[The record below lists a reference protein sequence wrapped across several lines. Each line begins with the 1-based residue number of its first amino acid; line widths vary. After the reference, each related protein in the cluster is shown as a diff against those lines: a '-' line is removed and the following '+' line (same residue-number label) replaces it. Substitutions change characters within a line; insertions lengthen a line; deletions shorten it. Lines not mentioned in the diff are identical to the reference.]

1 MRLSVA
7 AAISHGRVHR
17 RLGPGPRY
25 RLDLLRNLVT
35 ALVRHE
41 RIEAPWARADEMR
54 GYVERVSGG
63 GGGGGDRARPR
74 RAPPH
79 GSVSPQLIDY
89 AKRGDS
95 DERAMRMADFWLT
108 VSREQGLP
116 WPWPWRRCRSCACRP
131 QEKDLIHKLFK
142 VLAPRY
148 QPHPGKYTRMLQIP
162 NRDSLD
168 RAKMAVIELKG
179 NPFPPLVRPQPDSE
193 KTLLNQLLKG
203 YREDVRRAA
212 RA

>member
-17 RLGPGPRY
+17 RLGLGPRS

-54 GYVERVSGG
+54 GYAER
-63 GGGGGDRARPR
+63 
-74 RAPPH
+74 
-79 GSVSPQLIDY
+79 LIEY
-89 AKRGDS
+89 AKLGDTN
-95 DERAMRMADFWLT
+95 ERAMRMANFWLT
-108 VSREQGLP
+108 
-116 WPWPWRRCRSCACRP
+116 
-131 QEKDLIHKLFK
+131 EKDLIHKLFK
-142 VLAPRY
+142 VLAPRF
-148 QPHPGKYTRMLQIP
+148 QPHPGSYTRLLQIP
-162 NRDSLD
+162 NRDSFD

-179 NPFPPLVRPQPDSE
+179 NPFPPLIRPQRDTE

-203 YREDVRRAA
+203 YREDMQQAAAPRATDGTPV
-212 RA
+212 

>member
-17 RLGPGPRY
+17 RLGLGPRS

-54 GYVERVSGG
+54 GYAER
-63 GGGGGDRARPR
+63 
-74 RAPPH
+74 
-79 GSVSPQLIDY
+79 
-89 AKRGDS
+89 
-95 DERAMRMADFWLT
+95 
-108 VSREQGLP
+108 
-116 WPWPWRRCRSCACRP
+116 
-131 QEKDLIHKLFK
+131 EKDLIHKLFK
-142 VLAPRY
+142 VLAPRF
-148 QPHPGKYTRMLQIP
+148 QPHPGSYTRLLQIP
-162 NRDSLD
+162 NRDSFD

-179 NPFPPLVRPQPDSE
+179 NPFPPLIRPQRDTE

-203 YREDVRRAA
+203 YREDMQQAAAPRATDGTPV
-212 RA
+212 

>member
-1 MRLSVA
+1 MRLSLV
-7 AAISHGRVHR
+7 AAISHGRVFR
-17 RLGPGPRY
+17 RLGRGPRS

-54 GYVERVSGG
+54 GYAER
-63 GGGGGDRARPR
+63 
-74 RAPPH
+74 
-79 GSVSPQLIDY
+79 LIDY
-89 AKRGDS
+89 AKRGDT

-108 VSREQGLP
+108 
-116 WPWPWRRCRSCACRP
+116 
-131 QEKDLIHKLFK
+131 
-142 VLAPRY
+142 
-148 QPHPGKYTRMLQIP
+148 PHPGSYTRMLHIP

-179 NPFPPLVRPQPDSE
+179 NPYPPLIRPRRDSE

-203 YREDVRRAA
+203 YREDAQRAA
-212 RA
+212 GP

>member
-17 RLGPGPRY
+17 RLGLGPRS

-35 ALVRHE
+35 ALQPPRSPA
-41 RIEAPWARADEMR
+41 APR
-54 GYVERVSGG
+54 
-63 GGGGGDRARPR
+63 
-74 RAPPH
+74 
-79 GSVSPQLIDY
+79 SPG
-89 AKRGDS
+89 AGA
-95 DERAMRMADFWLT
+95 ERAA
-108 VSREQGLP
+108 
-116 WPWPWRRCRSCACRP
+116 P

-142 VLAPRY
+142 VLAPRF
-148 QPHPGKYTRMLQIP
+148 QPHPGSYTRLLQIP

-179 NPFPPLVRPQPDSE
+179 NPFPPLICPRRDTD

-203 YREDVRRAA
+203 YREDVQRAA
-212 RA
+212 AP

>member
-17 RLGPGPRY
+17 RLGLGPRS

-54 GYVERVSGG
+54 GYAER
-63 GGGGGDRARPR
+63 
-74 RAPPH
+74 
-79 GSVSPQLIDY
+79 LIDY
-89 AKRGDS
+89 AKRGDT
-95 DERAMRMADFWLT
+95 DEQAMRMADFWLT
-108 VSREQGLP
+108 
-116 WPWPWRRCRSCACRP
+116 
-131 QEKDLIHKLFK
+131 EKDLIHKLFK
-142 VLAPRY
+142 VLAPRF
-148 QPHPGKYTRMLQIP
+148 QPHAGKYTRLLQIP

-179 NPFPPLVRPQPDSE
+179 NPFPPLIRTRQDTE

-203 YREDVRRAA
+203 YREDVQRATA
-212 RA
+212 PHVPEGTAV

>member
-1 MRLSVA
+1 MRLSAA

-17 RLGPGPRY
+17 RFGLSPRS

-54 GYVERVSGG
+54 GYAER
-63 GGGGGDRARPR
+63 
-74 RAPPH
+74 
-79 GSVSPQLIDY
+79 LIDY
-89 AKRGDS
+89 AKMGDTN
-95 DERAMRMADFWLT
+95 ERAMRMANFWLT
-108 VSREQGLP
+108 
-116 WPWPWRRCRSCACRP
+116 
-131 QEKDLIHKLFK
+131 EKDLIHKLFK
-142 VLAPRY
+142 VLAPRF
-148 QPHPGKYTRMLQIP
+148 QPHPGSYTRLLQIP

-179 NPFPPLVRPQPDSE
+179 NPFPPLIRPQRDTE

-203 YREDVRRAA
+203 YREEMQRAA
-212 RA
+212 APQAPEGTPV